1 MICRRRCSAGL
12 AQVGVTSDE
21 YVGRST
27 PALDFAQLETIKVRF
42 EESVCHLQF
51 HRPEANNAIS
61 AQLVAECTQVL
72 AACEQSVS
80 VVVLSGLPEVFCFGA
95 DFREVECWLRAGIC
109 CAYEGPGP
117 MYDLWLKLATGPFVV
132 ISYVR
137 GKANAGGL
145 GFIGAS
151 DIVLA
156 DESAQFSLSE
166 LLFGLYPACVLP
178 FLMRRI
184 GFQKAH
190 YLTLSTQAITA
201 SNCAG
206 LGAGRCLRS
215 AGRATAAPACDA
227 SAASL
232 AHGAGALQDLCGETP
247 AVTRGGP
254 RRGCGWQS
262 GSVHGRTEPAR
273 DLALCAGRA
282 VSLGAMSR
290 AVRRSV
296 PARCVGKRQTALE

>member
-1 MICRRRCSAGL
+1 MNPSA
-12 AQVGVTSDE
+12 AASV
-21 YVGRST
+21 
-27 PALDFAQLETIKVRF
+27 PDFAHLETIKVRF

-72 AACEQSVS
+72 AACEASVS
-80 VVVLSGLPEVFCFGA
+80 IVVLSGLPEVFCFGA
-95 DFREVECWLRAGIC
+95 DFREVSAGC
-109 CAYEGPGP
+109 APAYAAYEGPGP

-178 FLMRRI
+178 FLIRRT

-201 SNCAG
+201 RNALDWG
-206 LGAGRCLRS
+206 LVDACEAQGEPLLRRHVMRLRRLSRTALARYKTYAAKLQPSLAAGRDAAVAGNLEVFTDEQNLRAIS
-215 AGRATAAPACDA
+215 RYV
-227 SAASL
+227 
-232 AHGAGALQDLCGETP
+232 QDGLFPWE
-247 AVTRGGP
+247 
-254 RRGCGWQS
+254 Q
-262 GSVHGRTEPAR
+262 
-273 DLALCAGRA
+273 
-282 VSLGAMSR
+282 
-290 AVRRSV
+290 
-296 PARCVGKRQTALE
+296 